1 VLEMSKLKKALEK
14 AKETRETDSQTL
26 VQENKS
32 FKPALRGPAEKN
44 GIGRSDVHVNYS
56 ETRIQKVDPIFLKKS
71 RVISFFHEKGKPDQI
86 KSMRTQILSKLKEI
100 GGNSLLVTSANPR
113 EGKTFASINLG
124 VSISQ
129 ELDRTVL
136 LVDADLTDPLK
147 KHYDFARDFFGVDI
161 NKGLA
166 DYLLNE
172 AEIPDILLNPG
183 VPKLTILP
191 AGKKLLNS
199 AELLGSPRMESLV
212 NEIKSRYSSD
222 RIVIFDSP
230 SLLTVADPLVLSSY
244 VDGIL
249 LIVEEGKTSEDD
261 LKQTMELLNNKPLL
275 GTVLNKS
282 RS

>member
-1 VLEMSKLKKALEK
+1 MSKLKKALEK
-14 AKETRETDSQTL
+14 AKEARETDGHTL

-32 FKPALRGPAEKN
+32 FQPAALRGHSEKN
-44 GIGRSDVHVNYS
+44 GINRSDVHVNYS
-56 ETRIQKVDPIFLKKS
+56 ETKVQKVDPIFLKKS
-71 RVISFFHEKGKPDQI
+71 KIISFFHEKGKPDQI
-86 KSMRTQILSKLKEI
+86 KTMRTQILSKLKEI

-113 EGKTFASINLG
+113 EGKTFASINLS

-136 LVDADLTDPLK
+136 LVDADLTDPSK
-147 KHYDFARDFFGVDI
+147 KHYDFARDFFGIDI
-161 NKGLA
+161 NKGLS

-172 AEIPDILLNPG
+172 AEISDILLNPG

-230 SLLTVADPLVLSSY
+230 SLLTIADPLVLSSY

-261 LKQTMELLNNKPLL
+261 LKQTMELLNNKPVL

>member
-1 VLEMSKLKKALEK
+1 MSKLKKALEK
-14 AKETRETDSQTL
+14 AKEARETD
-26 VQENKS
+26 
-32 FKPALRGPAEKN
+32 
-44 GIGRSDVHVNYS
+44 GRDVHVNYS
-56 ETRIQKVDPIFLKKS
+56 ETKVQKVDPIFLKKS
-71 RVISFFHEKGKPDQI
+71 KIISFFHEKGKPDQI
-86 KSMRTQILSKLKEI
+86 KSLRTQILSKLKEI

-136 LVDADLTDPLK
+136 LVDADLTDPSK
-147 KHYDFARDFFGVDI
+147 KHYDFARDFFGIDI
-161 NKGLA
+161 NKGLS

-199 AELLGSPRMESLV
+199 AELLGSPRMELLV

-230 SLLTVADPLVLSSY
+230 ALLTVADPLVLSSY

-261 LKQTMELLNNKPLL
+261 LKQTMELLNNKPVL

>member
-1 VLEMSKLKKALEK
+1 MSKLKKALEK

>member
-1 VLEMSKLKKALEK
+1 MSKLKKALEK
-14 AKETRETDSQTL
+14 AKEARETDGQTL
-26 VQENKS
+26 VQANKS
-32 FKPALRGPAEKN
+32 FKPALTGHAEKN
-44 GIGRSDVHVNYS
+44 GIDRRDVHVNYS
-56 ETRIQKVDPIFLKKS
+56 ETKVQKIDPVFLKKS
-71 RVISFFHEKGKPDQI
+71 KVISFFHEKGKPDQI
-86 KSMRTQILSKLKEI
+86 KTLRTQILNKLKDI

-136 LVDADLTDPLK
+136 LVDADLTDPSK

-161 NKGLA
+161 NKGLS

-199 AELLGSPRMESLV
+199 AELLGAPRMESLV

-230 SLLTVADPLVLSSY
+230 SLLTVADPLVLSNY

-261 LKQTMELLNNKPLL
+261 LKRAMELLNNKPVL
-275 GTVLNKS
+275 GSVLNKS

>member
-1 VLEMSKLKKALEK
+1 MSKLKKALEK
-14 AKETRETDSQTL
+14 AKEARETDGQTV
-26 VQENKS
+26 VQETRS
-32 FKPALRGPAEKN
+32 FQPALRGPAVQN
-44 GIGRSDVHVNYS
+44 VTGRSDVHVNYS
-56 ETRIQKVDPIFLKKS
+56 ETKVQKVDPIFLKKS

-147 KHYDFARDFFGVDI
+147 KHYDFAKDFFGVDI

-212 NEIKSRYSSD
+212 IELKSRYHSD

-230 SLLTVADPLVLSSY
+230 SLLTVADPLVLSGY

-261 LKQTMELLNNKPLL
+261 LKQTMELLNNKPVL

-282 RS
+282 KS

>member
-1 VLEMSKLKKALEK
+1 MSKLKKALEK
-14 AKETRETDSQTL
+14 AKEARGTDGQTL
-26 VQENKS
+26 VQENKN
-32 FKPALRGPAEKN
+32 FKPAALTAHAEKN
-44 GIGRSDVHVNYS
+44 GTCRLDVHVNYS
-56 ETRIQKVDPIFLKKS
+56 ETKVQKVDPVFLKKS
-71 RVISFFHEKGKPDQI
+71 KIISFFHEKGKPDQI
-86 KSMRTQILSKLKEI
+86 KTLRTQILNKLKDI

-136 LVDADLTDPLK
+136 LVDADLTDPSK

-172 AEIPDILLNPG
+172 AEISDILLNPG
-183 VPKLTILP
+183 VPKLTVLP

-212 NEIKSRYSSD
+212 NEIKSRYCSD

-261 LKQTMELLNNKPLL
+261 LKQTMELLNNKPVL

>member
-1 VLEMSKLKKALEK
+1 MSKLKKALEK
-14 AKETRETDSQTL
+14 AKEARGTDGQTL
-26 VQENKS
+26 VQENKNL
-32 FKPALRGPAEKN
+32 KPALTAHAEKN
-44 GIGRSDVHVNYS
+44 GTCRLDVHVNYS
-56 ETRIQKVDPIFLKKS
+56 ETKVQKVDPVFLKKS
-71 RVISFFHEKGKPDQI
+71 KIISFFHEKGKPDQI
-86 KSMRTQILSKLKEI
+86 KTLRTQILNKLKDI

-136 LVDADLTDPLK
+136 LVDADLTDPSK

-172 AEIPDILLNPG
+172 AEISDILLNPG

-212 NEIKSRYSSD
+212 NEIKSRYCSD

-261 LKQTMELLNNKPLL
+261 LKQTMELLNNKPVL

>member
-1 VLEMSKLKKALEK
+1 MSKLKKALEK
-14 AKETRETDSQTL
+14 AKEARETDGQIL
-26 VQENKS
+26 VHENKS
-32 FKPALRGPAEKN
+32 FRPAPMGHSEKN
-44 GIGRSDVHVNYS
+44 GTNRRDVHINYS
-56 ETRIQKVDPIFLKKS
+56 ETKVQKVDPIFLEKS
-71 RVISFFHEKGKPDQI
+71 KIISFFHEKGKADQI
-86 KSMRTQILSKLKEI
+86 KSTRTQILSKLKEV

-136 LVDADLTDPLK
+136 LVDADLTDPLN
-147 KHYDFARDFFGVDI
+147 KHYDFARDFFGIDI

-172 AEIPDILLNPG
+172 AEVPDILLNPG
-183 VPKLTILP
+183 LPKLTILP

-199 AELLGSPRMESLV
+199 AELLGSPRMESLIM
-212 NEIKSRYSSD
+212 ELKSRYHSD

-249 LIVEEGKTSEDD
+249 LIIEEGKTSEDD
-261 LKQTMELLNNKPLL
+261 LKQTMELLNNKPVL